1 MAVHTFLCYWR
12 IFHLVSTVPSVFNV
26 TFVSALQRE
35 PEQRLREEKI
45 EAACGG
51 PACGGPAN
59 NMSYP
64 GSEEDEVA
72 VFGRP
77 TMAEKER
84 NHMNNLSVVSY
95 RQTSTI
101 YFTLFDAIAV
111 VYFGLVCISCVVV

>member
-1 MAVHTFLCYWR
+1 M
-12 IFHLVSTVPSVFNV
+12 
-26 TFVSALQRE
+26 QRE

-45 EAACGG
+45 EAACGGPACGG

-111 VYFGLVCISCVVV
+111 VYFGLVWILCVVV